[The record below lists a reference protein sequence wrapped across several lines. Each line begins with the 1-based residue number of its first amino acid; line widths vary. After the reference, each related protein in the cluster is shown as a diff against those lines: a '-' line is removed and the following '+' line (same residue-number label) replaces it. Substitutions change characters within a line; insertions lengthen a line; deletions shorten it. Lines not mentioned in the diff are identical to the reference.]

1 MAGKKRL
8 DLLLV
13 ERGLVSTRSRAR
25 AAIMAGQVLV
35 DNQVVDKAGALVPD
49 SAQVELKGGDL
60 PFVSRGGLK
69 LAKAIKEFGIDLRG
83 RKVLDIGASTG
94 GFTDCCLQA
103 GAALVYAVDVGYGQ
117 LAWSL
122 RTNPAVVNLERTNVR
137 YLSREQ
143 LTRGLPDFAC
153 IDVSFI
159 SLRLV
164 LPVVAELLAEPGE
177 VVMLIKPQFEAG
189 REQVGKGGV
198 VRDAKIHRQVLAGV
212 LAKAEELGF
221 VLWHLD
227 FSPVQGPHGNIEYLA
242 HGFFRGPAREF
253 APPSPEY
260 TVKKA
265 HEYFAQNR

>member
-103 GAALVYAVDVGYGQ
+103 GAALVYAVDVGYGHWPGRCALTPPSSTWNAPMCVTFQ
-117 LAWSL
+117 
-122 RTNPAVVNLERTNVR
+122 
-137 YLSREQ
+137 EQ

-242 HGFFRGPAREF
+242 HGFFRGPARNLRR
-253 APPSPEY
+253 PLPSIRSKSP
-260 TVKKA
+260 
-265 HEYFAQNR
+265 

>member
-1 MAGKKRL
+1 
-8 DLLLV
+8 V
-13 ERGLVSTRSRAR
+13 
-25 AAIMAGQVLV
+25 AGQVLV

-164 LPVVAELLAEPGE
+164 LPVGSRPAGSRWAKGEWSGMPKFTARCWPGFWP
-177 VVMLIKPQFEAG
+177 KPKNWALSCGISIFPRCRVPTATSNTWPTDSFA
-189 REQVGKGGV
+189 
-198 VRDAKIHRQVLAGV
+198 VR
-212 LAKAEELGF
+212 
-221 VLWHLD
+221 
-227 FSPVQGPHGNIEYLA
+227 HGNLRRPLPSIRSKKPMSILRKTGNPGFLQCRKLT
-242 HGFFRGPAREF
+242 HGVEVYREM
-253 APPSPEY
+253 EG
-260 TVKKA
+260 
-265 HEYFAQNR
+265 